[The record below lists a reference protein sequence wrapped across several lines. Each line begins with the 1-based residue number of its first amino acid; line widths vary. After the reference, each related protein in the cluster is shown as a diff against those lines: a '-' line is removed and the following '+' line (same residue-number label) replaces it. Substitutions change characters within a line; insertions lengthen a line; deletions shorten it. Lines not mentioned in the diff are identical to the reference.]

1 MSSEFFA
8 NYPRIAY
15 DISGNNST
23 VPDYTVAVNL
33 MIRSK
38 LKETVEDDVTI
49 YYPYVVPE
57 GMRPDVLAYQ
67 YYGDTIYTW
76 TIFLVN
82 NIVDPYWEWPLSYK
96 DFREYVVD
104 KYGSIETAQSQI
116 HHYEKIARAR
126 TEQTKMTDAV
136 PEYRLEIDYQ
146 TYTETDVSEREIIYS
161 YGYEKDLNEAKREI
175 QLIDASFIRSVQDE
189 ARGLFR

>member
-96 DFREYVVD
+96 DFREYVAD

-146 TYTETDVSEREIIYS
+146 TYTETDVTEREIIYS
-161 YGYEKDLNEAKREI
+161 YGYEQDLNEAKREI
-175 QLIDASFIRSVQDE
+175 QLIDTSFIQSVQDE

>member
-38 LKETVEDDVTI
+38 LKDTVEDDVTV

-57 GMRPDVLAYQ
+57 GMRPDVLSYQ

-96 DFREYVVD
+96 DFREYMTD
-104 KYGSIETAQSQI
+104 KYGSIEKAQSQI

-126 TEQTKMTDAV
+126 VEQTKLADAV

-146 TYTETDVSEREIIYS
+146 TYTETDVTEREIIYS
-161 YGYEKDLNEAKREI
+161 YGYEQDLNEAKREI

>member
-38 LKETVEDDVTI
+38 LKDTVEDDVTV

-96 DFREYVVD
+96 DFREYMTD
-104 KYGSIETAQSQI
+104 KYGSIEKAQSQI

-126 TEQTKMTDAV
+126 VEQTKLADAV

-146 TYTETDVSEREIIYS
+146 TYTETDVTEREIIYS
-161 YGYEKDLNEAKREI
+161 YGYEQDLNEAKREI
-175 QLIDASFIRSVQDE
+175 QLIDANFIRSVQDE

>member
-38 LKETVEDDVTI
+38 LKDTVEDDVTV
-49 YYPYVVPE
+49 YYPYIVPE
-57 GMRPDVLAYQ
+57 GMRPDVLAYK

-82 NIVDPYWEWPLSYK
+82 NILDPYWEWPLSYK
-96 DFREYVVD
+96 DFREYVAD
-104 KYGSIETAQSQI
+104 KYGTIEKAQSQV
-116 HHYEKIARAR
+116 HHYEYIARAR
-126 TEQTKMTDAV
+126 VEQTKLADAV

-146 TYTETDVSEREIIYS
+146 TYTETDVTEREIIYS
-161 YGYEKDLNEAKREI
+161 YGYEQDLNEAKREI
-175 QLIDASFIRSVQDE
+175 QLIDAEYIQSVQEE

>member
-1 MSSEFFA
+1 MSSEFFS

-33 MIRSK
+33 MIRNK
-38 LKETVEDDVTI
+38 LKTAVEDDVTV
-49 YYPYVVPE
+49 YYPYIIPE
-57 GMRPDVLAYQ
+57 GMRPDVLSYQ

-76 TIFLVN
+76 TIFLAN

-96 DFREYVVD
+96 DFREFILD
-104 KYGSIETAQSQI
+104 KYGSVETAQSQI
-116 HHYEKIARAR
+116 HHYEYIARAR
-126 TEQTKMTDAV
+126 AEKTGTSDPV
-136 PEYRLEIDYQ
+136 PAYRLEIDYQ
-146 TYTETDVSEREIIYS
+146 TYTETAVLEREIIYS
-161 YGYEKDLNEAKREI
+161 YGYEQDLNEAKREI
-175 QLIDASFIRSVQDE
+175 QLIDATYIQNVQDE

>member
-38 LKETVEDDVTI
+38 LKDTVEDDVTV

-96 DFREYVVD
+96 DFREYVTD
-104 KYGSIETAQSQI
+104 KYGSIETAQSQV

-126 TEQTKMTDAV
+126 VEQTKLADAV

-146 TYTETDVSEREIIYS
+146 TYTETAVDDREIIYA
-161 YGYEKDLNEAKREI
+161 YGYERDLNEAKRDI
-175 QLIDASFIRSVQDE
+175 QLIDAQFIQSVQDE

>member
-38 LKETVEDDVTI
+38 LKDTVEDDVTV
-49 YYPYVVPE
+49 YYPYIVPE
-57 GMRPDVLAYQ
+57 GMRPDVLAYK

-96 DFREYVVD
+96 DFREYMTD
-104 KYGSIETAQSQI
+104 KYGSIEKAQSQI

-126 TEQTKMTDAV
+126 VEQTKLADAV

-146 TYTETDVSEREIIYS
+146 TYTETDVTEREIIYS
-161 YGYEKDLNEAKREI
+161 YGYEQDLNEAKREI

>member
-38 LKETVEDDVTI
+38 LKDTVEDDVTV
-49 YYPYVVPE
+49 YYPYIVPE
-57 GMRPDVLAYQ
+57 GMRPDVLAYK

-96 DFREYVVD
+96 DFREYMTD
-104 KYGSIETAQSQI
+104 KYGSIEKAQSQI

-126 TEQTKMTDAV
+126 VEQTKLADAV

-146 TYTETDVSEREIIYS
+146 TYTETDITEREIIYS
-161 YGYEKDLNEAKREI
+161 YGYEQDLNEAKREI
-175 QLIDASFIRSVQDE
+175 QLIDANFIRSVQDE

>member
-38 LKETVEDDVTI
+38 LKSTVEDDVTV

-57 GMRPDVLAYQ
+57 GMRPDVLAYK

-96 DFREYVVD
+96 DFREYMTD
-104 KYGSIETAQSQI
+104 KYGSIEKAQSQI

-126 TEQTKMTDAV
+126 VEQTKLADAV

-146 TYTETDVSEREIIYS
+146 TYTETDVTEREIIYS
-161 YGYEKDLNEAKREI
+161 YGYEQDLNEAKREI
-175 QLIDASFIRSVQDE
+175 QLIDANFIRSVQDE

>member
-15 DISGNNST
+15 DISGDNST
-23 VPDYTVAVNL
+23 APNYTVAVNL
-33 MIRSK
+33 MIRNK
-38 LKETVEDDVTI
+38 LKEAVEDDITV
-49 YYPYVVPE
+49 YYPYTVPE
-57 GMRPDVLAYQ
+57 GMRPDVLSHQ

-96 DFREYVVD
+96 DFREYISD
-104 KYGSIETAQSQI
+104 KYGSVETAQSTI
-116 HHYEKIARAR
+116 HHYEYIARAR
-126 TEQTKMTDAV
+126 AEATGTSDPV
-136 PEYRLEIDYQ
+136 PAYRLEIDYQ
-146 TYTETDVSEREIIYS
+146 TYTETAADEREIIYS
-161 YGYEKDLNEAKREI
+161 YGYEDDLNESKREI
-175 QLIDASFIRSVQDE
+175 QMIDAAYIQNVQDE

>member
-38 LKETVEDDVTI
+38 LKETVESDVTV

-67 YYGDTIYTW
+67 YYGDTIYTL

-96 DFREYVVD
+96 DFREYVAD

-126 TEQTKMTDAV
+126 TEQTKITDAV

-146 TYTETDVSEREIIYS
+146 TYTETDVTEREIIYS
-161 YGYEKDLNEAKREI
+161 YGYEKDLNESKREI
-175 QLIDASFIRSVQDE
+175 QMIDAEYIQTVQDE